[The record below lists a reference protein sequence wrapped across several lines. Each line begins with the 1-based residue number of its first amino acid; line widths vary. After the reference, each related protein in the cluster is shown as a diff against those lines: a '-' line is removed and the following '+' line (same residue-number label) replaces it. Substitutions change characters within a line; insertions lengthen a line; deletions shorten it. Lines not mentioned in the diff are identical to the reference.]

1 VKEAKMAA
9 SRTLYLLALIA
20 GAAAMPALAGPAMTV
35 PALDC
40 SADWRHPVEQHVE
53 MRGMSM
59 SLEEYAND
67 ERHFSI
73 RQSDHLLDIYFLQ
86 EALLIKGPAV
96 SEIEHYTEDELNW
109 FPMVLSIPNSVLF
122 STSPKG
128 PCSVKSKTQFSQA
141 LDGNVGFGPHKL
153 TFAEG
158 AVEPSGP
165 GMLAYRF
172 AATVSPPL
180 DGVSSIEYSGQLRFA
195 PKSKPLAASTKL
207 TGYTLI
213 SPDHPMPV
221 VGDANLRLSTVGEL
235 RAMLAQREPMD
246 EDAGPEPHL

>member
-1 VKEAKMAA
+1 MKLFRAILPLAVGLAA
-9 SRTLYLLALIA
+9 NPAWA
-20 GAAAMPALAGPAMTV
+20 G

-53 MRGMSM
+53 MRGMSL
-59 SLEEYAND
+59 SLEEFAND

-86 EALLIKGPAV
+86 QALLIKGPNT

-109 FPMVLSIPNSVLF
+109 FPMVLAIPNSVLF
-122 STSPKG
+122 SMSPKG
-128 PCSVKSKTQFSQA
+128 PCSVKGKTQFSQA

-158 AVEPSGP
+158 AIEPSGP

-180 DGVSSIEYSGQLRFA
+180 DGYNSIEYSGQLRFA
-195 PKSKPLAASTKL
+195 PKSKPLAVSTRL

-213 SPDHPMPV
+213 GPDHPMPV
-221 VGDANLRLSTVGEL
+221 VGDASLRLSTVGEL
-235 RAMLAQREPMD
+235 RALLTQRESMD
-246 EDAGPEPHL
+246 EDGGAGPHF

>member
-1 VKEAKMAA
+1 MKLFRAILPLAVGLAA
-9 SRTLYLLALIA
+9 NPAWA
-20 GAAAMPALAGPAMTV
+20 G

-53 MRGMSM
+53 MRGMSL
-59 SLEEYAND
+59 SLEEFAND

-86 EALLIKGPAV
+86 QALLIKGPNT

-109 FPMVLSIPNSVLF
+109 FPMVLAIPNSVLF
-122 STSPKG
+122 SMSPKG
-128 PCSVKSKTQFSQA
+128 PCSVKGKTQFSQA

-158 AVEPSGP
+158 AIEPSGP

-180 DGVSSIEYSGQLRFA
+180 DGYNSIEYSGQLRFA
-195 PKSKPLAASTKL
+195 PKSKPLAASTRL

-213 SPDHPMPV
+213 GPDHPMPV
-221 VGDANLRLSTVGEL
+221 VGDASLRLSTVGEL
-235 RAMLAQREPMD
+235 RALLTQRESMD
-246 EDAGPEPHL
+246 EDGGAGPHF